1 MVQVNNLEN
10 CQVSENPSKSIR
22 DNCNLDY
29 RELMSGQSFN
39 NFSKCN
45 DRNAM
50 VAGCLPAM
58 EIVDNSR
65 RYPSDTQEAA
75 RLSKVLHSG
84 SLLQELD
91 IAKTGKHDGKISKN
105 DLDIY
110 LRMHPQDT
118 PQTRAVEE
126 MRAAWD
132 DKHHPS
138 HNAVKLLRAELAHE
152 RKEIKGGGE
161 HDLGRNSLGL
171 ERMPLP
177 TPIRRDQREV
187 EGRSGTGNSGE
198 GSSNQPERRS
208 PVRPEQ
214 RQERAPECYEP
225 RNKPEAPKDI
235 KEAGQVRPG
244 EGYYQVAMRMIETTG
259 HKPSHKETMELVQ
272 ALRTAN
278 DNKTVL
284 TVHDNLSTLLD
295 KQLPGNQGKVK
306 DHRRK
311 SH

>member
-10 CQVSENPSKSIR
+10 CQVSENTSKSLR
-22 DNCNLDY
+22 DNCNIDY
-29 RELMSGQSFN
+29 RDLMNGQSFN

-58 EIVDNSR
+58 EIVDSSR
-65 RYPSDTQEAA
+65 RYSSDTQEAA

-91 IAKTGKHDGKISKN
+91 SAKTGKLDGKISKN

-110 LRMHPQDT
+110 LRMHPENT
-118 PQTRAVEE
+118 AQTRAVREIRE
-126 MRAAWD
+126 AWD
-132 DKHHPS
+132 NRNHPN
-138 HNAVKLLRAELAHE
+138 HGAVELLKKELAHE
-152 RKEIKGGGE
+152 RKDHN
-161 HDLGRNSLGL
+161 HDKTNFQNKPAY
-171 ERMPLP
+171 ELP
-177 TPIRRDQREV
+177 Q
-187 EGRSGTGNSGE
+187 
-198 GSSNQPERRS
+198 
-208 PVRPEQ
+208 VRPSIGHHPSVLRDAAPIEGHRPEGPIGRTANGREQ
-214 RQERAPECYEP
+214 TPSKA
-225 RNKPEAPKDI
+225 EAPKDI

-284 TVHDNLSTLLD
+284 TVRDNLSTLLD

-306 DHRRK
+306 DHIRK

>member
-1 MVQVNNLEN
+1 MVQVNNLES

-22 DNCNLDY
+22 DNCNIDY
-29 RELMSGQSFN
+29 RDLMSGQSFN

-45 DRNAM
+45 DRNAT
-50 VAGCLPAM
+50 VAGCLPTM
-58 EIVDNSR
+58 EIVDSSR

-91 IAKTGKHDGKISKN
+91 SAKTGKHDGKISKN

-110 LRMHPQDT
+110 LRMHREDT
-118 PQTRAVEE
+118 PQTRAVREIRE
-126 MRAAWD
+126 AWD
-132 DKHHPS
+132 NRNHPN
-138 HNAVKLLRAELAHE
+138 HGAVELLKKELAHE
-152 RKEIKGGGE
+152 RKDHN
-161 HDLGRNSLGL
+161 HDNRNLQNRPSS
-171 ERMPLP
+171 EVQ
-177 TPIRRDQREV
+177 PIRPSTEYPRPVLRDAGPV
-187 EGRSGTGNSGE
+187 EGRRAE
-198 GSSNQPERRS
+198 GPTN
-208 PVRPEQ
+208 RPENRREQ
-214 RQERAPECYEP
+214 THSKAAET
-225 RNKPEAPKDI
+225 PKDI

-244 EGYYQVAMRMIETTG
+244 EGYYQVAMRMIETNG

-284 TVHDNLSTLLD
+284 TVRDNLSTLLD
-295 KQLPGNQGKVK
+295 KQLPGNQGKVR
-306 DHRRK
+306 DHMKK

>member
-10 CQVSENPSKSIR
+10 CQVSENSSKSIR
-22 DNCNLDY
+22 DNCLIDF
-29 RELMSGQSFN
+29 RELMVGQAFN
-39 NFSKCN
+39 NFNKCD
-45 DRNAM
+45 DRSAM
-50 VAGCLPAM
+50 VAGCLPTM
-58 EIVDNSR
+58 EIVDSSR
-65 RYPSDTQEAA
+65 RYSSDTQEAA

-91 IAKTGKHDGKISKN
+91 SAKTGKLDGKISKN

-110 LRMHPQDT
+110 LRMHPENT
-118 PQTRAVEE
+118 PQTRAVQE
-126 MRAAWD
+126 MREAWD
-132 DKHHPS
+132 NRNHPN
-138 HNAVKLLRAELAHE
+138 HGAVELLKKELAHE
-152 RKEIKGGGE
+152 RKDHNHGKP
-161 HDLGRNSLGL
+161 SLPNQPVL
-171 ERMPLP
+171 EAQTVRPSAEYPRPVL
-177 TPIRRDQREV
+177 RDAGPV
-187 EGRSGTGNSGE
+187 EGRRVE
-198 GSSNQPERRS
+198 GHRAEGPTDRPAARAEQPS
-208 PVRPEQ
+208 K
-214 RQERAPECYEP
+214 AA
-225 RNKPEAPKDI
+225 EAPKDI

-284 TVHDNLSTLLD
+284 TVRDNLSTLLE

-306 DHRRK
+306 DHMRK